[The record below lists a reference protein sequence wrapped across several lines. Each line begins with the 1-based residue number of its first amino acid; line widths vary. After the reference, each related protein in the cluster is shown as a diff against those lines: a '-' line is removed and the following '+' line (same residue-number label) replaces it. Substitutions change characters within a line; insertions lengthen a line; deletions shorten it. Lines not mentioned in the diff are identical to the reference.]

1 MYRENLARL
10 KELGTVTFFSPM
22 SDEHLPD
29 CDLVYLPGGYP
40 EFFLKELE
48 SNIAIKQQLKMYVES
63 GGRLLA
69 ECGGMMY
76 LCDSIRGMDG
86 KQYAMVGLLHQ
97 RATKYEIKA
106 WLSNPPDR
114 RAGMERT

>member
-1 MYRENLARL
+1 
-10 KELGTVTFFSPM
+10 
-22 SDEHLPD
+22 
-29 CDLVYLPGGYP
+29 
-40 EFFLKELE
+40 
-48 SNIAIKQQLKMYVES
+48 MYVES

-86 KQYAMVGLLHQ
+86 KTICYGRITASEGYYG
-97 RATKYEIKA
+97 KYEIKA